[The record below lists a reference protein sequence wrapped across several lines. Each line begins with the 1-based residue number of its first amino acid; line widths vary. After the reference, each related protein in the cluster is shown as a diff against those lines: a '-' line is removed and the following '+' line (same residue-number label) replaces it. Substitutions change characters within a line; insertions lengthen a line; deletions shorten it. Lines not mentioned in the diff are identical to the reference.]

1 MTTLCSP
8 LQIIRTV
15 SCFCLTHTNRL
26 IGTLHFENSSLQQT
40 CNGNIIIL
48 VVCME
53 LDLSMKIFIH
63 RQLMFVDDYLSLPS
77 CFVRFVCCVNANLT
91 SLFPF
96 FVTSCKTFAIMMLF
110 EKRFSLGQVLCEY
123 LVSCGSCLLFSYISS
138 YMYNAQ
144 GSLPP
149 QTHSDNYTSNANTM
163 SVKLIDIS
171 Y

>member
-1 MTTLCSP
+1 
-8 LQIIRTV
+8 
-15 SCFCLTHTNRL
+15 
-26 IGTLHFENSSLQQT
+26 
-40 CNGNIIIL
+40 
-48 VVCME
+48 
-53 LDLSMKIFIH
+53 
-63 RQLMFVDDYLSLPS
+63 
-77 CFVRFVCCVNANLT
+77 
-91 SLFPF
+91 
-96 FVTSCKTFAIMMLF
+96 MMLF

-123 LVSCGSCLLFSYISS
+123 LVSCGSCLLFSYINS